1 VPWVERDRFVGV
13 CGVCGVW
20 LLLVLVVVLIVMVE
34 CPKNNEIK
42 KMSA

>member
-1 VPWVERDRFVGV
+1 VPWVERDRFV
-13 CGVCGVW
+13 GVCGVW